1 MILKCYYFVY
11 KGIVL
16 ARFPKAGGRDSTQL
30 IIDLKG
36 KGAIKVSFS
45 CLLLPRIVLGLFKSL
60 LAFLFFEFISHS
72 ERPEISDV
80 NHASAFYATSS
91 IWIFFLCHWSSF
103 VCSDSE
109 NFDSGVKRTVP
120 QISNSNLE
128 VKEEITFK
136 EAGVRP
142 VIDRLY

>member
-91 IWIFFLCHWSSF
+91 I
-103 VCSDSE
+103 
-109 NFDSGVKRTVP
+109 
-120 QISNSNLE
+120 
-128 VKEEITFK
+128 
-136 EAGVRP
+136 
-142 VIDRLY
+142 